1 MKLYG
6 TTLSQ
11 RFATSMS
18 ELLGPYGQ
26 LYEQHDQA
34 PEARKVGQRLLYER
48 SLTIAGGT
56 SEIQKNIIAER
67 ILGHGLLGAECGQR
81 HVQHADPCGAA

>member
-6 TTLSQ
+6 TILAQ

-18 ELLGPYGQ
+18 ALLGPYGQ
-26 LYEQHDQA
+26 LDQDHEGG
-34 PEARKVGQRLLYER
+34 PQARRVGQRFLYER
-48 SLTIAGGT
+48 SLSIAGGT

-67 ILGHGLLGAECGQR
+67 ILGLPREPRA
-81 HVQHADPCGAA
+81 

>member
-6 TTLSQ
+6 TILAQ

-18 ELLGPYGQ
+18 DLLGPYGQ
-26 LYEQHDQA
+26 LDQDHGAA
-34 PEARKVGQRLLYER
+34 PQAHRVGQRFLYER
-48 SLTIAGGT
+48 SLSIAGGT

-67 ILGHGLLGAECGQR
+67 ILGLPR
-81 HVQHADPCGAA
+81 R